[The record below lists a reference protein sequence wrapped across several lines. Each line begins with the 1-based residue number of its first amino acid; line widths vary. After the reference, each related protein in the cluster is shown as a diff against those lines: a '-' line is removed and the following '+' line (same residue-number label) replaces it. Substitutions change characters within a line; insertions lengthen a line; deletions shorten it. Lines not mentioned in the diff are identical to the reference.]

1 MPKGFVSERIRTMD
15 HNKRFIYK
23 VIQRYGSSDSL
34 ISILQDIQSE
44 FHYLS
49 EEALRHVAKG
59 LDLPLI
65 QVYSVASFFKAF
77 SLEPRGK
84 HTIHMCLGTAC
95 HVRRAPAVL
104 NELER
109 ELGIK
114 SGQTTDDMQFTLETV
129 NCLGACALGPIV
141 VVDEKYYGQMTAGKV
156 KNMLANLKES
166 TEAEGYEEEYKKAKV
181 AN

>member
-1 MPKGFVSERIRTMD
+1 MD
-15 HNKRFIYK
+15 HNKRFYNKRFINK
-23 VIQRYGSSDSL
+23 IIQKYGSSDSL

-44 FHYLS
+44 FNYLP
-49 EEALRHVAKG
+49 EEAIRYVAKG

-95 HVRRAPAVL
+95 HVRGAPAVL

-114 SGQTTDDMQFTLETV
+114 SGETTDDMQFTLETV
-129 NCLGACALGPIV
+129 NCLGACALGPVV
-141 VVDEKYYGQMTAGKV
+141 VVDGKYYGQMTAGKV
-156 KNMLANLKES
+156 KKMLANLKES
-166 TEAEGYEEEYKKAKV
+166 TEAEEYEEEYKKIKV